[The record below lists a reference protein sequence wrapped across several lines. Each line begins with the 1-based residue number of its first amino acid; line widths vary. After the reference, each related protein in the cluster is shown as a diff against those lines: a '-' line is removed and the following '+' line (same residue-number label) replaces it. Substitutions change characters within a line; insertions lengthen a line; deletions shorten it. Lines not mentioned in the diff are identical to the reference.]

1 MVPSQGAIAVT
12 TEAARMIAVQDFPDG
27 GVVSTVR
34 DARDALAMFMAQKEQ
49 SQHELRPLVMTQVQ
63 PRQ

>member
-1 MVPSQGAIAVT
+1 
-12 TEAARMIAVQDFPDG
+12 MIAVQDFPDG